1 MNYFEYKE
9 LKSKEKNNRL
19 FNESKIKKV
28 FIERLKRK
36 EFSATIFEDNC
47 KTLNVIT
54 CRSFPNDEEAM
65 YDLFSNNILVKKRN
79 YIDCIWHELLHASS
93 TLRTDNMV
101 YSGLSVIDENCERIG
116 TGLNEGVTV
125 LLDEMLFKGITK
137 NHDEISDTYV
147 VEKFLC
153 SILYDILGIFLF
165 KCYFAADFYTFYAYL
180 VDFNG
185 FKKTDKF
192 IKAFD
197 KICFENYYSDDSEN
211 PNIKGIAAS
220 FNYICFYLLELAI
233 KHIVRNYETGYID
246 NQTYKE
252 GIKGCLDYFS
262 KVCVK
267 DENDKIYEIDKEKI
281 KRIIK
286 KNISKC

>member
-1 MNYFEYKE
+1 MNYIEYKN
-9 LKSKEKNNRL
+9 KQKKKENNRL
-19 FNESKIKKV
+19 FNESKIKET
-28 FIERLKRK
+28 FIKRLTQKG
-36 EFSATIFEDNC
+36 FSTTLFELNC
-47 KTLNVIT
+47 HTLNFIV

-65 YDLFSNNILVKKRN
+65 YDLFTNNILVKKRN

-153 SILYDILGIFLF
+153 SILYDILGNFLF

-197 KICFENYYSDDSEN
+197 KICFENYYSDD
-211 PNIKGIAAS
+211 
-220 FNYICFYLLELAI
+220 
-233 KHIVRNYETGYID
+233 
-246 NQTYKE
+246 
-252 GIKGCLDYFS
+252 
-262 KVCVK
+262 
-267 DENDKIYEIDKEKI
+267 
-281 KRIIK
+281 
-286 KNISKC
+286 

>member
-165 KCYFAADFYTFYAYL
+165 KCYFAADFYTFML
-180 VDFNG
+180 
-185 FKKTDKF
+185 
-192 IKAFD
+192 I
-197 KICFENYYSDDSEN
+197 
-211 PNIKGIAAS
+211 
-220 FNYICFYLLELAI
+220 
-233 KHIVRNYETGYID
+233 
-246 NQTYKE
+246 
-252 GIKGCLDYFS
+252 
-262 KVCVK
+262 
-267 DENDKIYEIDKEKI
+267 
-281 KRIIK
+281 
-286 KNISKC
+286 

>member
-1 MNYFEYKE
+1 MNYIEYKN
-9 LKSKEKNNRL
+9 KQKKEESNRL
-19 FNESKIKKV
+19 FNQSKIKEV
-28 FIERLKRK
+28 FIKRLKQK
-36 EFSATIFEDNC
+36 EFSTVLFEINC
-47 KTLNVIT
+47 QTLDFII
-54 CRSFPNDEEAM
+54 CRKFPKDEEAM
-65 YDLFSNNILVKKRN
+65 YELLSNNILVKKKG

-153 SILYDILGIFLF
+153 SILYDILGDFLF
-165 KCYFAADFYTFYAYL
+165 KCYFDADFYTFYAYL

-197 KICFENYYSDDSEN
+197 KICFENYYSDDPEC

-220 FNYICFYLLELAI
+220 FNYACFYLVELSI
-233 KHIVRNYETGYID
+233 KHIVRNYKLGYID
-246 NQTYKE
+246 EQIYNE
-252 GIKGCLDYFS
+252 SIKGCLDYFS
-262 KVCVK
+262 KIYIK
-267 DENDKIYEIDKEKI
+267 DENDKEYELDKTKI
-281 KRIIK
+281 KRIIE